1 MINFNARIEKYD
13 QNGEKSG
20 WTYVTIPMKIAQQLN
35 PGIKK
40 GYRVKGKLD
49 STKINGV
56 SLIPIGG
63 GDFIIPLNKTI
74 RGSIKKSKGELL
86 KIQIEVDHE
95 EKKPSEELILCL
107 KDDPNTYQLFLS
119 MPKSHQRYYSDW
131 VNAAKTQP
139 TKAKRIAKIMVGLS
153 KGLSFGETMKLE
165 I

>member
-1 MINFNARIEKYD
+1 MINFEARIEKYD

-20 WTYVTIPMKIAQQLN
+20 WTYITIPMKMAQKLN
-35 PGIKK
+35 PGVKK

-49 STKINGV
+49 STKIKGV

-63 GDFIIPLNKTI
+63 GDFIIPLNKTM
-74 RGSIKKSKGELL
+74 RDSLKKRKGELL

-95 EKKPSEELILCL
+95 EKQPSEELLVCL
-107 KDDPNTYQLFLS
+107 KDDPKVYQSFLS

-131 VNAAKTQP
+131 VSSAKTEP
-139 TKAKRIAKIMVGLS
+139 TKAKRITKIMVGLS
-153 KGLSFGETMKLE
+153 KGLSFGEIMKLE